1 MLGHADGGIAGDVR
15 HGDVVALHIIEIDVV
30 DAGRSDA
37 DQFQVLRAG
46 QGAAAHAHLVADDN
60 IRLPH
65 TLRAFLLR
73 CFFPILSLLQNG
85 KSRTDPCPF
94 PVTLPSRIT
103 SLMLVPPFADDDSA
117 LSGKAVPPVC
127 FERRHCLKYF
137 YLRYLRTADSEI
149 WSCRYAMLPGLIPWY
164 LHVFADNLP
173 HQLLFLGRQ
182 HSGKPALG
190 RGGLAD
196 ALPDFRNPRFF
207 SGSANSSFRSL
218 ADSLPAVCGFAF
230 AAPVPACA
238 MVSACTGC
246 RSVCCTVSSTAL
258 CFVAANSFSR

>member
-1 MLGHADGGIAGDVR
+1 M
-15 HGDVVALHIIEIDVV
+15 
-30 DAGRSDA
+30 S
-37 DQFQVLRAG
+37 
-46 QGAAAHAHLVADDN
+46 
-60 IRLPH
+60 
-65 TLRAFLLR
+65 
-73 CFFPILSLLQNG
+73 FPNDSA
-85 KSRTDPCPF
+85 
-94 PVTLPSRIT
+94 SRIT

-218 ADSLPAVCGFAF
+218 ADSLPAVCVFVF

-238 MVSACTGC
+238 MASACTGC

-258 CFVAANSFSR
+258 CFIAANSFSR

>member
-1 MLGHADGGIAGDVR
+1 MSFP
-15 HGDVVALHIIEIDVV
+15 
-30 DAGRSDA
+30 SDSA
-37 DQFQVLRAG
+37 
-46 QGAAAHAHLVADDN
+46 
-60 IRLPH
+60 
-65 TLRAFLLR
+65 
-73 CFFPILSLLQNG
+73 
-85 KSRTDPCPF
+85 
-94 PVTLPSRIT
+94 SRIT

-127 FERRHCLKYF
+127 FERQHCLKYF

-164 LHVFADNLP
+164 LHVFADNFP

-207 SGSANSSFRSL
+207 FRVCEQFIPLFGGLASRSLRFCFRRSGSCLCHGFRL
-218 ADSLPAVCGFAF
+218 HRLPFGLLYGFQHRTLFRRCKLIFQIVCPAVQQNFLFSAEIQTEPEKRQGLRRARCPFRGSAS
-230 AAPVPACA
+230 APPLHN
-238 MVSACTGC
+238 GIG
-246 RSVCCTVSSTAL
+246 RSPTAKESTAPEP
-258 CFVAANSFSR
+258 